1 MNEEICTTPE
11 QQPAAPTLAR
21 SIFEYLEIFVF
32 AAVVVILLLTF
43 GCRLCVVDGPSMNNT
58 LEDGERLLI
67 TDLFYTPKQGD
78 IVVFHQTGTGYNKPI
93 VKRVIATG
101 GQYIRIDYAAKLL
114 YVSDDAIIDENDL
127 VNETDYVYFSGNR
140 WNSVN
145 TVYEAQVPEGHL
157 FVMGDNRNNS
167 ADSRSSSIGFV
178 DENRVLGKVILRLT
192 PFSKFGTV

>member
-67 TDLFYTPKQGD
+67 SDLFYTPENGD
-78 IVVFHQTGTGYNKPI
+78 IIVFHQTGTGYNKPI

-101 GQYIRIDYAAKLL
+101 GQYIKIDYAAKLL
-114 YVSDDAIIDENDL
+114 YVSDDAVFDENDL
-127 VNETDYVYFSGNR
+127 VKETDYVYFSGNR

-145 TVYEAQVPEGHL
+145 AVYETQVPEGHL